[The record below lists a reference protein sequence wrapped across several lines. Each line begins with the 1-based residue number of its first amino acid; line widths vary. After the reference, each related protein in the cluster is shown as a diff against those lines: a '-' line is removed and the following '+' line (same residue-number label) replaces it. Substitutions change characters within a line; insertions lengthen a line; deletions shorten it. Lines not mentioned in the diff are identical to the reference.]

1 MSTSPHLHARIAA
14 VLNGRFPN
22 NKIALSHFGQLLI
35 EYVEAYPSGGRR
47 GIAVFPDGPIS
58 SSLTGSVT
66 S

>member
-35 EYVEAYPSGGRR
+35 EYVEAD
-47 GIAVFPDGPIS
+47 IGPPH
-58 SSLTGSVT
+58 LVAELETGDEGKL
-66 S
+66 